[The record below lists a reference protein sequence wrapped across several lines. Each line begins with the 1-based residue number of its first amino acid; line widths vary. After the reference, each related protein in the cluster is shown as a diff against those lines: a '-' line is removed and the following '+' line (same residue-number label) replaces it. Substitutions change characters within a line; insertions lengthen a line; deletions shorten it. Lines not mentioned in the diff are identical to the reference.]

1 MTLRQLLEERK
12 AAIATLQKR
21 IKEIQ
26 EEVSAIEK
34 VLTISD
40 LDECEIT
47 LPPPITISDSGKD
60 LANVYSGF
68 PQFLSQFLF
77 ENGLTRKDFAELV
90 GVTPTSVSNWISG
103 GHVQKQKAGDIARKI
118 QDLSGNSVKAA
129 DVMRLIG

>member
-12 AAIATLQKR
+12 AAITTLQKR

-40 LDECEIT
+40 LDECETT
-47 LPPPITISDSGKD
+47 LPPPITISDKGKGITEM
-60 LANVYSGF
+60 YSGF
-68 PQFLSQFLF
+68 SQFLSQFLF

-90 GVTPTSVSNWISG
+90 GVTPTSVSNWIKGS
-103 GHVQKQKAGDIARKI
+103 HVQKQKVEDIARKI
-118 QDLSGNSVKAA
+118 QDLSGNEYQTA

>member
-40 LDECEIT
+40 LDECETT
-47 LPPPITISDSGKD
+47 LPPP
-60 LANVYSGF
+60 
-68 PQFLSQFLF
+68 
-77 ENGLTRKDFAELV
+77 
-90 GVTPTSVSNWISG
+90 
-103 GHVQKQKAGDIARKI
+103 
-118 QDLSGNSVKAA
+118 
-129 DVMRLIG
+129 